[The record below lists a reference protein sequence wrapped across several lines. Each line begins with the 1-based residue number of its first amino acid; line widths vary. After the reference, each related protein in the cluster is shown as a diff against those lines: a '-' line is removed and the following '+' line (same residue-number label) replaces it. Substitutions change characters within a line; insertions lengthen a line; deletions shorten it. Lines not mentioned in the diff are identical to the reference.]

1 MQGSIRQ
8 ATSLYCIISL
18 GGFAGL
24 TTAGP
29 RNTKEMA
36 SKVAS
41 DSAAP
46 SLQCR
51 SGLLIS
57 LWAPPPLGG
66 FAGLYNGWAGSF
78 QAEPGY
84 STHPDSELPVA
95 FKVEDGDNFPYGAS
109 RSNPPP
115 APALF
120 RGAAPSAP
128 APATPAAAA
137 AGDRLTEGG
146 TGSSSRVESRG
157 RRQQQQEVTD

>member
-1 MQGSIRQ
+1 MPQWVVDQPLGS
-8 ATSLYCIISL
+8 
-18 GGFAGL
+18 
-24 TTAGP
+24 
-29 RNTKEMA
+29 
-36 SKVAS
+36 
-41 DSAAP
+41 
-46 SLQCR
+46 
-51 SGLLIS
+51 
-57 LWAPPPLGG
+57 PPLGG

-128 APATPAAAA
+128 PRNA
-137 AGDRLTEGG
+137 
-146 TGSSSRVESRG
+146 SSSSSW
-157 RRQQQQEVTD
+157 